1 MTPRRAAERGSDG
14 ATSVRPHVL
23 VADDNQATRAVL
35 VRMLSTYGYDVTAVP
50 DGAAAVEAVRS
61 QRFDLVL
68 MDGRMPVLDG
78 CAAARRI
85 RAEERRGHVP
95 IVYMT
100 ASVVDADQQAA
111 LEAGM
116 DDLLPKPMSL
126 EELHAVLVRWTGA

>member
-1 MTPRRAAERGSDG
+1 VTSRREAARRADG
-14 ATSVRPHVL
+14 TAPARRHVL

-35 VRMLSTYGYDVTAVP
+35 ERMLGDYGYDVTAVA
-50 DGAAAVEAVRS
+50 DGAAAVEAARAR
-61 QRFDLVL
+61 RFDLVL

-85 RAEERRGHVP
+85 RAEERRGRVP

-100 ASVVDADQQAA
+100 ASVVDAEQQAA

-126 EELHAVLVRWTGA
+126 EELHAVLVRWTEA